1 VKQPVGDDFK
11 FIIDVLILR

>member
-1 VKQPVGDDFK
+1 MILNFY